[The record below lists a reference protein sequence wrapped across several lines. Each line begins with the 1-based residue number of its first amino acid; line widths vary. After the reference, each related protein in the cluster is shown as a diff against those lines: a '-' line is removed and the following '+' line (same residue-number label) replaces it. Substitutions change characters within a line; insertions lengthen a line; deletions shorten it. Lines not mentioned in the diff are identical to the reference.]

1 MWSALSNKV
10 IGVYTTDYTRHKP
23 TWMIACTD
31 RLIHAGN
38 YTDDYVTN
46 IYTRRLHP
54 KAHPNPNPN
63 PNPNPRTRTV
73 RILLGSP

>member
-1 MWSALSNKV
+1 
-10 IGVYTTDYTRHKP
+10 
-23 TWMIACTD
+23 MIACTD

-38 YTDDYVTN
+38 YTDDYVTT

-73 RILLGSP
+73 RILLGSPWLKNDDWLLSEHIARKAETEVSG